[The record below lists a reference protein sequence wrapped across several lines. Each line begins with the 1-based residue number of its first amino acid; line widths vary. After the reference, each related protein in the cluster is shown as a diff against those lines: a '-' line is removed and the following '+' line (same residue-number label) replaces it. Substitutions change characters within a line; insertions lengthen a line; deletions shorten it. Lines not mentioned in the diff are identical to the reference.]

1 MKGLQSKGLQS
12 LEEEVSGWPQISAHA
27 HRFGGREFRLGS
39 AELGHMHQGG
49 IVDIP
54 FPRPLRNALVA
65 EGLAEKHHWIP
76 DSGWITFQVRTEDDL
91 KHAVWLMRLSY
102 LRYALKTASDP
113 RELLNRQREELHL
126 SAKFS
131 ALLEPFLP
139 TNANP
144 AVTERITV

>member
-1 MKGLQSKGLQS
+1 MKGLQS

-27 HRFGGREFRLGS
+27 HRFEGREFRLGS

-65 EGLAEKHHWIP
+65 EGLAQKHHWIP

-91 KHAVWLMRLSY
+91 QHAVWLMRLSY
-102 LRYALKTASDP
+102 LRYALKTATDP

-131 ALLEPFLP
+131 ALLEPFVP
-139 TNANP
+139 RNANP

>member
-1 MKGLQSKGLQS
+1 MKGLQS
-12 LEEEVSGWPQISAHA
+12 LEEEVSGWPQISVHA

-65 EGLAEKHHWIP
+65 EGLAQKHHWIP

-131 ALLEPFLP
+131 ALLEPFVP
-139 TNANP
+139 RNANP

>member
-144 AVTERITV
+144 AVTERIAV